1 MNFESPTVGNNKII
15 EQLNTLA
22 ILNNGQSFGGAYGQF
37 ITPYKGLNQIEH
49 GGADAG
55 YRTYLGRF
63 PDQKFAV
70 VVFSNLA
77 SSNPGGLALQ
87 VADLYLEDQM
97 KLESNEESV
106 TPDFIT
112 LSSETLDGFA
122 GTYWNEVNSY
132 SRKVYVKDDT
142 LRYSRGEG
150 DESLLVPVN
159 PTTFQML
166 NVDANLKVRFD
177 KENGD
182 KKMFVSIDNATPST
196 FEEYVPTSYTP
207 QELQQFTGAFYS
219 EELST
224 AYTIVL
230 KDGQL
235 VATHPRHSD
244 FTITPIKKDIFSS
257 DEWFFSL
264 IRFERNGSNDISG
277 MHVSSGRVRNL
288 YFQKQR

>member
-1 MNFESPTVGNNKII
+1 
-15 EQLNTLA
+15 
-22 ILNNGQSFGGAYGQF
+22 
-37 ITPYKGLNQIEH
+37 
-49 GGADAG
+49 
-55 YRTYLGRF
+55 
-63 PDQKFAV
+63 
-70 VVFSNLA
+70 
-77 SSNPGGLALQ
+77 
-87 VADLYLEDQM
+87 
-97 KLESNEESV
+97 
-106 TPDFIT
+106 
-112 LSSETLDGFA
+112 
-122 GTYWNEVNSY
+122 
-132 SRKVYVKDDT
+132 
-142 LRYSRGEG
+142 
-150 DESLLVPVN
+150 
-159 PTTFQML
+159 
-166 NVDANLKVRFD
+166 
-177 KENGD
+177 
-182 KKMFVSIDNATPST
+182 MFVSIDNATPST